1 MTSQSCIFPKN
12 QVSWPGWRPFRGIS
26 SPGKQSLNVDGKH
39 DKTWWNMIQKNAQGP
54 KTCGKNVFWWLP
66 KFCCLSFP
74 RHECWVLPSSYLILV
89 SQNDLQKDPRSSCFL
104 SRNTVYTLNSQ
115 QQRQV
120 ACSASPRRS
129 IDSGSGCRKSLGF
142 QDIIVRSLKFSTEV
156 FSWVL
161 NPSFL
166 SLKLTNKIRADL
178 QEYLQGPVVFNTSLS
193 SVLQF
198 VFFPIFFFL
207 LLNLCC

>member
-1 MTSQSCIFPKN
+1 MKHDTKKCSRSQHMWQKRFLMTSEILLSQLPTPWVLGVAIQLSDIGVSKWPTKRSSEFLFSFTKYCIYIEFTTTTASCMFSITKTVN
-12 QVSWPGWRPFRGIS
+12 RFR
-26 SPGKQSLNVDGKH
+26 
-39 DKTWWNMIQKNAQGP
+39 
-54 KTCGKNVFWWLP
+54 FWLP
-66 KFCCLSFP
+66 
-74 RHECWVLPSSYLILV
+74 EI
-89 SQNDLQKDPRSSCFL
+89 
-104 SRNTVYTLNSQ
+104 
-115 QQRQV
+115 
-120 ACSASPRRS
+120 
-129 IDSGSGCRKSLGF
+129 LGF

-178 QEYLQGPVVFNTSLS
+178 QEYLQGLVVFNTSLS

-207 LLNLCC
+207 LLNLSC